1 MTDISAHYAQ
11 FGAAVIDAVKV
22 EINRHGSLKEL
33 LQRLNEPVPEA
44 IDEQHHALRKFVHR
58 YGPLFFMTVAK
69 SDWTREQVER
79 MKDNVRAGVDTS
91 VGKLRA
97 VKPAP
102 AAVPPKP
109 TTNIV
114 PPETTAAKRIYPSER
129 KPIVQ
134 PRSPYSAPTRERRRS
149 NTPAPSDH
157 PNRRASDG
165 QARRASD
172 GPRQMINTATYS
184 GPDRRTLEDR
194 RSGLPDRRS
203 KIDVVFKN
211 QRFGGRDRRK
221 TVRRAADRE
230 KLKNSPGS

>member
-1 MTDISAHYAQ
+1 
-11 FGAAVIDAVKV
+11 
-22 EINRHGSLKEL
+22 
-33 LQRLNEPVPEA
+33 
-44 IDEQHHALRKFVHR
+44 
-58 YGPLFFMTVAK
+58 MTVAK

-102 AAVPPKP
+102 AAAPPKP
-109 TTNIV
+109 ASIII
-114 PPETTAAKRIYPSER
+114 PPEVPAAKKIYPSER

-134 PRSPYSAPTRERRRS
+134 PRSPYSAPTRERRRF
-149 NTPAPSDH
+149 NTPPPTDH

-165 QARRASD
+165 QTRRAGN
-172 GPRQMINTATYS
+172 GPRQMINTPTYS
-184 GPDRRTLEDR
+184 GPDRRLRADR

-203 KIDVVFKN
+203 KLDIVFKN

-230 KLKNSPGS
+230 KLKNSQNS